1 MLLLLSAYIGLL
13 PHDKPKPK
21 DGAHPPSSLPS
32 DKLLH
37 LGNFF
42 LISIAFYWIVD
53 TSRRRTLHLTIV
65 VCTIVLGIGSEILQ
79 ALLPN
84 DRSFDPFD
92 VLANVVGSL
101 VAVGLCTWYHKRM
114 LDRRRKA
121 RFGALLDGAGEDVE
135 LGLNSAE
142 GEGEPIPQESGVT
155 ATRSLEQEVDNWDE
169 NAVDNWDEE
178 GDEDQTGTSGD
189 GDVQKTP
196 PSSTGNGDT
205 EDRRP
210 RHD

>member
-1 MLLLLSAYIGLL
+1 M
-13 PHDKPKPK
+13 
-21 DGAHPPSSLPS
+21 
-32 DKLLH
+32 
-37 LGNFF
+37 
-42 LISIAFYWIVD
+42 
-53 TSRRRTLHLTIV
+53 
-65 VCTIVLGIGSEILQ
+65 VLGIGSEILQ

-101 VAVGLCTWYHKRM
+101 SAVGLCTWYHKRM

-121 RFGALLDGAGEDVE
+121 RFGALLDGAGDDVE
-135 LGLNSAE
+135 LGVSAAE
-142 GEGEPIPQESGVT
+142 GEGEPNPQESGVT

-196 PSSTGNGDT
+196 PSSTGTGDT